1 MASFNFDDR
10 SAHVK
15 QTIHRKGSVMLR
27 RILDG
32 VDKTADPRTPKDTS
46 DLRLNKLKQVLG
58 LKAIIQWRQKYAAIQ
73 EEKQFQNYTTPGTGP
88 HYARNAVKKVSGE
101 LPKYA
106 REANL

>member
-1 MASFNFDDR
+1 MAGLRFDDR
-10 SAHVK
+10 TALVK
-15 QTIHRKGSVMLR
+15 QTVHRKGSLMLR

-32 VDKTADPRTPKDTS
+32 IERAADPLTPKDTS

-58 LKAIIQWRQKYAAIQ
+58 LRAVIQWRQQYAAIQ
-73 EEKQFQNYTTPGTGP
+73 ETKQFQNYTTPGTGP
-88 HYARNAVKKVSGE
+88 HYASKAVKKVSGD